1 MQSDILK
8 EFVVNII
15 NDIQGQDIICF
26 DMYDKTYITDVMIIC
41 TGMSSRHVISI
52 SQEILKKSRG
62 IGVKPYGIEGMNFG
76 EWVLV
81 DLGDVVIHVMQKE
94 IRILY
99 ELEKLWC

>member
-1 MQSDILK
+1 MQSNILK

-15 NDIQGQDIICF
+15 NNIRGQDIICF
-26 DMYDKTYITDVMIIC
+26 DMYGKTNITDVMIIC

-62 IGVKPYGIEGMNFG
+62 IGVRPYGIEGMNFG

-94 IRILY
+94 IRTLY

>member
-15 NDIQGQDIICF
+15 NNIQGQDIICF
-26 DMYDKTYITDVMIIC
+26 DMYGKTYITDVMIIC

-94 IRILY
+94 IRTLY